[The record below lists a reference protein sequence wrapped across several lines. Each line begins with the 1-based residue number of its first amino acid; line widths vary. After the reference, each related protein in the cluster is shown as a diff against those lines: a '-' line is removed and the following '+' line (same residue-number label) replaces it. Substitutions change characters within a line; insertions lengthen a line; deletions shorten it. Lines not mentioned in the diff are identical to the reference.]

1 MSEKIKINFIKNKY
15 KILVFCILIVGFLTR
30 IVSIDMHPNGLN
42 VDEASIGY
50 EAYSILNY
58 GIDRNGKS
66 FPVFLEAWG
75 SGQNALYAYIIMP
88 FVNVLGLSTLSIR
101 LPMAIIGCI
110 SLIVLYKILSK
121 IKVEEETKEPT
132 SIKKNKI
139 SNIFTNNE
147 KLVLVVLAFF
157 AINPW
162 HIMKSRFG
170 LESNVFPDIM
180 LWSVYFLVTFLK
192 EGKISN
198 FYIASCLLGLCSYSY
213 GTSYLFLPIFVMMLL
228 IVLIKTRK
236 IKICNAIIF
245 ISIIFLISL
254 PILLMILINSFDLNE
269 LKIGMITIPR
279 MQSNRYETLTVLSS
293 DNILKTLL
301 NNFIEC
307 MKIII
312 FQTDELISNA
322 IKPYG
327 IIYIFSLPLTI
338 VGMIKCF
345 KRKNEINTIINIWF
359 LSSILLTFF
368 VEPNINRIN
377 ILWIPIIYYTAI
389 GIYEIVV
396 NNKILKWVIIF
407 IYLVFF
413 IKFEY
418 SYFRTDF
425 TKNYTFYDKIENI
438 IKYTESIDADTI
450 YFQYAFKEPYIYVL
464 FYNKCNP
471 KDFALT
477 VKYKN
482 DIKGFDSVISFGKYK
497 FYLPKEIQDDKNFVY
512 VMKAGEEQKYKI
524 NENIWKKT
532 YIDDFLI
539 LEKSK

>member
-1 MSEKIKINFIKNKY
+1 MSEKINFIKNGY
-15 KILVFCILIVGFLTR
+15 KILIFCILIVGFLAR
-30 IVSIDMHPNGLN
+30 VVAIEMCPNGLN

-58 GIDRNGKS
+58 GIDRNGNS
-66 FPVFLEAWG
+66 IPVFLEAWG

-88 FVNVLGLSTLSIR
+88 FVRILGLSTLSVR

-110 SLIVLYKILSK
+110 SLIVIYKLLSK
-121 IKVEEETKEPT
+121 INEKEETNA
-132 SIKKNKI
+132 SILLEKYKGGMP
-139 SNIFTNNE
+139 FENNE
-147 KLVLVVLAFF
+147 KLTAVVLAFF

-170 LESNVFPDIM
+170 LESNIFPDLM
-180 LWSVYFLVTFLK
+180 LWSVYFLVAFLK
-192 EGKISN
+192 EGKIFK
-198 FYIASCLLGLCSYSY
+198 FYIASCLVGLCSYAY
-213 GTSYLFLPIFVMMLL
+213 GTSYLFLPIFVISLL
-228 IVLIKTRK
+228 IVLIKNKK
-236 IKICNAIIF
+236 IKIKQAIIF
-245 ISIIFLISL
+245 LGVVFLISL
-254 PILLMILINSFDLNE
+254 PIILMILINSFNLNE

-293 DNILKTLL
+293 ENILKTLL
-301 NNFIEC
+301 SNFTEC

-327 IIYIFSLPLTI
+327 ITYIFSLPLAI
-338 VGMIKCF
+338 VGMIICF
-345 KRKNEINTIINIWF
+345 KRKNEINFVMNMWF
-359 LSSILLTFF
+359 LSALLLTFF

-377 ILWIPIIYYTAI
+377 ILWIPIIFYVSI
-389 GIYEIVV
+389 GIYEIIANTKV
-396 NNKILKWVIIF
+396 LKWIVIA

-418 SYFRTDF
+418 AYFRTDF
-425 TKNYTFYDKIENI
+425 TENYTFYDKIENVI
-438 IKYTESIDADTI
+438 RYTESMEADTI

-464 FYNKCNP
+464 FYNKCNS

-497 FYLPKEIQDDKNFVY
+497 FYLPKEIQDDRNFAY
-512 VMKAGEEQKYKI
+512 VMRANEEQKYKI
-524 NENIWKKT
+524 DENIWKKT
-532 YIDDFLI
+532 YIDDFLV